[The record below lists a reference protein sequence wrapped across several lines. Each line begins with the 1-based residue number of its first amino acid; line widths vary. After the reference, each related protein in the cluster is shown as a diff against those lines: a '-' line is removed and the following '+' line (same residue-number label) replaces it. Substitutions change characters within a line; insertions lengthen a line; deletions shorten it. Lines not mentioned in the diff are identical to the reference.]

1 MERQYAIIHLTS
13 LTTIKPCE
21 VSQDRAVGSIVT
33 MALRGQVLKRSPHL
47 VKFASLAAEFVRPR
61 EREGL
66 HVHARPPAIVPQR
79 DELANFLDRKPE
91 VAGASDKAKRVNIA
105 LVVVAVTGVAARGRR
120 DEADL
125 LVMPD
130 HPLANAGRGRGFADL
145 HSRTLRSRS
154 ELPITA
160 TELKAIA
167 APAMI
172 GLRRRP
178 NHG

>member
-1 MERQYAIIHLTS
+1 
-13 LTTIKPCE
+13 
-21 VSQDRAVGSIVT
+21 
-33 MALRGQVLKRSPHL
+33 
-47 VKFASLAAEFVRPR
+47 
-61 EREGL
+61 
-66 HVHARPPAIVPQR
+66 QR
-79 DELANFLDRKPE
+79 DELTDLLDRKPE
-91 VAGASDKAKRVNIA
+91 VASSPDEPQGVNVA
-105 LVVVAVTGVAARGRR
+105 RVVVAVTGIPTGSRR

-130 HPLANAGRGRGFADL
+130 HPLADPGSSRGFADL

-154 ELPITA
+154 ELPMTA

-178 NHG
+178 NQG

>member
-1 MERQYAIIHLTS
+1 MERQYAILHLTS

-47 VKFASLAAEFVRPR
+47 VKFASLAAEFFRPC
-61 EREGL
+61 ERQRL
-66 HVHARPPAIVPQR
+66 DVHARSRPIMPQR
-79 DELANFLDRKPE
+79 DELANLLDRKSE
-91 VAGASDKAKRVNIA
+91 VAGVSDKAKRVNFT
-105 LVVVAVTGVAARGRR
+105 LVIVAVTGVAARGRR
-120 DEADL
+120 YEADL

-130 HPLANAGRGRGFADL
+130 HPLANAGRGRSFAYL

-167 APAMI
+167 APAMS
-172 GLRRRP
+172 GLRRSP

>member
-1 MERQYAIIHLTS
+1 MERQYAILHLTS

-79 DELANFLDRKPE
+79 YQLADLLDRKPE
-91 VAGASDKAKRVNIA
+91 IARAPDEAQGMHVA
-105 LVVVAVTGVAARGRR
+105 LVVVAVTRIPPRGRLGR
-120 DEADL
+120 QPADDPPL
-125 LVMPD
+125 REDRPD
-130 HPLANAGRGRGFADL
+130 PGGRGFADL
-145 HSRTLRSRS
+145 HSRALRSRS

-160 TELKAIA
+160 TELKDIA

-172 GLRRRP
+172 GLSRRP

>member
-1 MERQYAIIHLTS
+1 MERQYAILHLTS
-13 LTTIKPCE
+13 LTTITPCE
-21 VSQDRAVGSIVT
+21 VSQNRAVGSIVT

-91 VAGASDKAKRVNIA
+91 VAGAPDKAKGVNVA
-105 LVVVAVTGVAARGRR
+105 LVVVAVSRDPTGSGR

-130 HPLANAGRGRGFADL
+130 HPLADPG
-145 HSRTLRSRS
+145 
-154 ELPITA
+154 
-160 TELKAIA
+160 
-167 APAMI
+167 
-172 GLRRRP
+172 
-178 NHG
+178 